1 MDTGHIDSH
10 QALGINAPESERV
23 QYRKVTTC
31 KLPFDLSCLALYRG
45 LCAKPYFGSRL
56 GPPSCLRLV
65 HLVLKEY

>member
-31 KLPFDLSCLALYRG
+31 KLHPNLSPLLSAVYYVRSHDLGANRIL
-45 LCAKPYFGSRL
+45 
-56 GPPSCLRLV
+56 
-65 HLVLKEY
+65 